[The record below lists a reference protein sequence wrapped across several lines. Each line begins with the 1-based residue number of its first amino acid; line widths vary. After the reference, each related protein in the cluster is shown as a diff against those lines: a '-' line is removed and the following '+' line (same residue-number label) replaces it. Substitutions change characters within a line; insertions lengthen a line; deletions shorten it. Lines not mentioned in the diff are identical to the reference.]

1 MWLRQRLPGQTQR
14 LESSPW
20 PVVVNYADLCT
31 EFHRV
36 SPDSTE
42 KPCVRCSAAASQQEH
57 SRLTGNRRPSC
68 VEFCIVLV
76 NYTLYIYIWL
86 CHIYNVSFQYSLII
100 LFLLRYFSVKNC
112 EARGWLFTVDDFVVL
127 QHRPVTVEHCFK
139 LVAKDQRLLGLLC
152 RISESTAADSR
163 YVITAPGLDCN
174 WFTHQHARTC
184 LPSVCSGVSQRAA
197 VDDVLW
203 KYLSLDLCLN
213 VYRISRIHAGVQRFH
228 SIKTSPWWRAVSRE
242 QVCQQDSLWLLL
254 FIEWELVLRPL
265 FFQQYREPFTAGF
278 KSQN

>member
-1 MWLRQRLPGQTQR
+1 M
-14 LESSPW
+14 
-20 PVVVNYADLCT
+20 
-31 EFHRV
+31 
-36 SPDSTE
+36 
-42 KPCVRCSAAASQQEH
+42 
-57 SRLTGNRRPSC
+57 
-68 VEFCIVLV
+68 
-76 NYTLYIYIWL
+76 TLSY
-86 CHIYNVSFQYSLII
+86 IYNVSFQYSLIV

-112 EARGWLFTVDDFVVL
+112 EARGWLFTVDDFVML

-152 RISESTAADSR
+152 HISESTAADSR

-213 VYRISRIHAGVQRFH
+213 VYRTSRIHAGVQRFH

-254 FIEWELVLRPL
+254 FIISASLFICPVGAGPPTVVLPTVPWTVHCRIQVTELD
-265 FFQQYREPFTAGF
+265 
-278 KSQN
+278 KKCNS